1 MTKRNARGIIRLSS
15 RNKRPVDWFVS
26 VSEANATERQTDIM
40 AETRNY
46 TIRLDEDLRKK
57 LEEEAKADNRTLANL
72 ITLILQKHV
81 AKKEKK

>member
-1 MTKRNARGIIRLSS
+1 
-15 RNKRPVDWFVS
+15 
-26 VSEANATERQTDIM
+26 M